1 MPGNILNADTQFPNF
16 AGQESPAE
24 QIRTIRN
31 YLYMLLE
38 QLRYTLN
45 NLDAGNFNSEGL
57 KEIQDAISQ
66 PILKQLSDTD
76 GNLAELQI
84 TAKGLASRVSNNE
97 GDISQLEQTAQGLSS
112 RVGDA
117 EGNISSLQQTANGLS
132 SRVTSAEGNIST
144 LQQTANGLSSRVSSA
159 EGDISTLQQTADGIS
174 SRVSSAEG
182 NISTLQQTANGLSSR
197 VSDAE
202 GNISALFQGAGNLT
216 TRVSNA
222 EGNITTVMQT
232 ANSLSSRVSNAEG
245 AVSTI
250 SQKVNGVTI
259 QTGDGQTFLAGDRI
273 VMSSNIYNYMA
284 IGANGLEVWING
296 MMKAL
301 IGQTYGADNYTMVLG
316 NTNPAVVQKIYDGN
330 NLMWIGN
337 ETKTC
342 GIMFNFSTGTYQ
354 FYGTKVGT

>member
-1 MPGNILNADTQFPNF
+1 MPGNILSADTQFPNF

-45 NLDAGNFNSEGL
+45 NLDAGNFNTEGL

-76 GNLAELQI
+76 GNLAELQV
-84 TAKGLASRVSNNE
+84 TAAGLASRVSSNE
-97 GDISQLEQTAQGLSS
+97 GNISQLEQTAQGLSS

-144 LQQTANGLSSRVSSA
+144 LQQTANGLSSRVS
-159 EGDISTLQQTADGIS
+159 
-174 SRVSSAEG
+174 
-182 NISTLQQTANGLSSR
+182 
-197 VSDAE
+197 
-202 GNISALFQGAGNLT
+202 
-216 TRVSNA
+216 NA
-222 EGNITTVMQT
+222 EGSISSLNQT
-232 ANSLSSRVSNAEG
+232 ASGLETRVANAEG
-245 AVSTI
+245 AVSTV
-250 SQKVNGVTI
+250 SQKVNGVTVT
-259 QTGDGQTFLAGDRI
+259 TGYGQTFLAGDRI
-273 VMSSNIYNYMA
+273 VMSSNVNNYMA

-296 MMKAL
+296 MIKAL
-301 IGQTYGADNYTMVLG
+301 IGQTYGADNYSVILG
-316 NTNPAVVQKIYDGN
+316 NTNPAVVQKIYDGS
-330 NLMWIGN
+330 NLMWVGN
-337 ETKTC
+337 EAKTC
-342 GIMFNFSTGTYQ
+342 GIMFNFNTGTYQ

>member
-1 MPGNILNADTQFPNF
+1 MPGNILSVDTQFPNF

-45 NLDAGNFNSEGL
+45 NLDAGNFNTEGL

-76 GNLAELQI
+76 GNLAELQV
-84 TAKGLASRVSNNE
+84 TAAGLASRVSSNE

-144 LQQTANGLSSRVSSA
+144 LQQTANGLSSRVS
-159 EGDISTLQQTADGIS
+159 
-174 SRVSSAEG
+174 
-182 NISTLQQTANGLSSR
+182 
-197 VSDAE
+197 
-202 GNISALFQGAGNLT
+202 
-216 TRVSNA
+216 NA
-222 EGNITTVMQT
+222 EGSISSLSQT
-232 ANSLSSRVSNAEG
+232 ASGLETRVANAEG
-245 AVSTI
+245 AVSTV
-250 SQKVNGVTI
+250 SQKVNGVTVT
-259 QTGDGQTFLAGDRI
+259 TGYGQTFLAGDRI
-273 VMSSNIYNYMA
+273 VMSSNVNNYMA

-301 IGQTYGADNYTMVLG
+301 IGQTYGADNYSVILG

-337 ETKTC
+337 EAKTC

>member
-1 MPGNILNADTQFPNF
+1 MPGNILSADTQFPNF
-16 AGQESPAE
+16 AGQENPAE

-45 NLDAGNFNSEGL
+45 NLDAGNFNTEGL

-76 GNLAELQI
+76 GNLAELQV
-84 TAKGLASRVSNNE
+84 TAAGLASRVSSNE

-132 SRVTSAEGNIST
+132 SRVSSAEGNISS
-144 LQQTANGLSSRVSSA
+144 LQHTANGLSSRVS
-159 EGDISTLQQTADGIS
+159 
-174 SRVSSAEG
+174 
-182 NISTLQQTANGLSSR
+182 
-197 VSDAE
+197 
-202 GNISALFQGAGNLT
+202 
-216 TRVSNA
+216 NA
-222 EGNITTVMQT
+222 EGSISSLSQT
-232 ANSLSSRVSNAEG
+232 ASGLETRVANAEG
-245 AVSTI
+245 AVSTV
-250 SQKVNGVTI
+250 SQKVNGVTV
-259 QTGDGQTFLAGDRI
+259 TTWSGQTFLAGDRI
-273 VMSSNIYNYMA
+273 VMSSDINNYMA
-284 IGANGLEVWING
+284 VGANGLEVWING

-301 IGQTYGADNYTMVLG
+301 IGQTYGADNYSVILG
-316 NTNPAVVQKIYDGN
+316 NTNPAVVQKIYDGS

-337 ETKTC
+337 EAKTC
-342 GIMFNFSTGTYQ
+342 GIMFNFNAGTYQ

>member
-1 MPGNILNADTQFPNF
+1 MPGNILSADTQFPNF

-45 NLDAGNFNSEGL
+45 NLDAGNFNTEGL

-76 GNLAELQI
+76 GNLAELQV
-84 TAKGLASRVSNNE
+84 TAAGIASRVSSNE
-97 GDISQLEQTAQGLSS
+97 GNISQLEQTAQGLSS

-132 SRVTSAEGNIST
+132 SRVTSAEGNISS
-144 LQQTANGLSSRVSSA
+144 LQQTANGLSSRVS
-159 EGDISTLQQTADGIS
+159 
-174 SRVSSAEG
+174 
-182 NISTLQQTANGLSSR
+182 
-197 VSDAE
+197 
-202 GNISALFQGAGNLT
+202 
-216 TRVSNA
+216 NA
-222 EGNITTVMQT
+222 EGSISSLSQT
-232 ANSLSSRVSNAEG
+232 ASGLETRVANAEG
-245 AVSTI
+245 AVSTV
-250 SQKVNGVTI
+250 SQKVNGVTVT
-259 QTGDGQTFLAGDRI
+259 TGYGQTFLAGDRI
-273 VMSSNIYNYMA
+273 VMSSNVNNYMA

-301 IGQTYGADNYTMVLG
+301 IGQTYGADNYSVILG

-330 NLMWIGN
+330 NLMWVGN
-337 ETKTC
+337 EAKTC
-342 GIMFNFSTGTYQ
+342 GIMFNFSAGTYQ

>member
-112 RVGDA
+112 RVGNA
-117 EGNISSLQQTANGLS
+117 EGD
-132 SRVTSAEGNIST
+132 IST
-144 LQQTANGLSSRVSSA
+144 LQQTADGISSRVSSA
-159 EGDISTLQQTADGIS
+159 EGDISTLQQTANGLS

-202 GNISALFQGAGNLT
+202 GNISALFQGASNLT

>member
-1 MPGNILNADTQFPNF
+1 MPGNILSADTQFPNF

-45 NLDAGNFNSEGL
+45 NLDAGNFNTEGL

-76 GNLAELQI
+76 GNLAELQV
-84 TAKGLASRVSNNE
+84 TAAGLASRVSSNE

-144 LQQTANGLSSRVSSA
+144 LQQTANGLSSRVS
-159 EGDISTLQQTADGIS
+159 
-174 SRVSSAEG
+174 
-182 NISTLQQTANGLSSR
+182 
-197 VSDAE
+197 
-202 GNISALFQGAGNLT
+202 
-216 TRVSNA
+216 NA
-222 EGNITTVMQT
+222 EGSISSLSQT
-232 ANSLSSRVSNAEG
+232 ASGLETRVANAEG
-245 AVSTI
+245 AVSTV
-250 SQKVNGVTI
+250 SQKVNGVTV
-259 QTGDGQTFLAGDRI
+259 TTVYGQTFLAGDRI
-273 VMSSNIYNYMA
+273 VMSSDINNYMA

-301 IGQTYGADNYTMVLG
+301 IGQTYGADNYSVILG
-316 NTNPAVVQKIYDGN
+316 NTNPAVVQKIYDGS
-330 NLMWIGN
+330 NLMWVGN
-337 ETKTC
+337 EAKTC
-342 GIMFNFSTGTYQ
+342 GIMFNFSAGSYQ

>member
-1 MPGNILNADTQFPNF
+1 MPGNILSADTQFPNF

-45 NLDAGNFNSEGL
+45 NLDAGNFNTEGL

-76 GNLAELQI
+76 GNLAELQV
-84 TAKGLASRVSNNE
+84 TAAGLASRVSSNE

-112 RVGDA
+112 RVGNA

-132 SRVTSAEGNIST
+132 SRV
-144 LQQTANGLSSRVSSA
+144 
-159 EGDISTLQQTADGIS
+159 
-174 SRVSSAEG
+174 SSAEG
-182 NISTLQQTANGLSSR
+182 NISTLQQTSNG
-197 VSDAE
+197 
-202 GNISALFQGAGNLT
+202 
-216 TRVSNA
+216 
-222 EGNITTVMQT
+222 
-232 ANSLSSRVSNAEG
+232 LSSRVSNAEG
-245 AVSTI
+245 SISSLSQTASGLETRVANAEGAVSTV
-250 SQKVNGVTI
+250 SQKVNGVTV
-259 QTGDGQTFLAGDRI
+259 TTWSGQTFLAGDRI
-273 VMSSNIYNYMA
+273 VMSSDINNYMA
-284 IGANGLEVWING
+284 VGANGLEVWING

-301 IGQTYGADNYTMVLG
+301 IGQTSGADNYSVILG
-316 NTNPAVVQKIYDGN
+316 NTNPAVVQKIYDGS

-337 ETKTC
+337 EAKTC
-342 GIMFNFSTGTYQ
+342 GIMFNFNAGTYQ

>member
-1 MPGNILNADTQFPNF
+1 MPGNILSADTQFPNF
-16 AGQESPAE
+16 TGQENPAE

-45 NLDAGNFNSEGL
+45 NLDAGNFNTEGL

-76 GNLAELQI
+76 GNLAELQV
-84 TAKGLASRVSNNE
+84 TAAGLASRVSSNE

-132 SRVTSAEGNIST
+132 SRV
-144 LQQTANGLSSRVSSA
+144 
-159 EGDISTLQQTADGIS
+159 
-174 SRVSSAEG
+174 SSAEG

-197 VSDAE
+197 VS
-202 GNISALFQGAGNLT
+202 
-216 TRVSNA
+216 NA
-222 EGNITTVMQT
+222 EGSISSLSQT
-232 ANSLSSRVSNAEG
+232 ASGLETRVANAEG
-245 AVSTI
+245 AVSTV
-250 SQKVNGVTI
+250 SQKVNGVTVT
-259 QTGDGQTFLAGDRI
+259 TGYGQTFLAGDRI
-273 VMSSNIYNYMA
+273 VMSSDINNYMA
-284 IGANGLEVWING
+284 IGSNGLEVWVNG
-296 MMKAL
+296 TQKAL
-301 IGQTYGADNYTMVLG
+301 IGQTYGADNYSVILG
-316 NTNPAVVQKIYDGN
+316 NTNPAVVQKIYDGS
-330 NLMWIGN
+330 NLMWVGN
-337 ETKTC
+337 EAKTC

>member
-1 MPGNILNADTQFPNF
+1 MPGNILSADTQFPNF
-16 AGQESPAE
+16 AGHENPAE

-45 NLDAGNFNSEGL
+45 NLDAGNFNTEGL

-76 GNLAELQI
+76 GNLAELQF
-84 TAKGLASRVSNNE
+84 TAAGLASRVSSNE

-132 SRVTSAEGNIST
+132 SRVSSAEGNISS
-144 LQQTANGLSSRVSSA
+144 LQQTANGLSSRVS
-159 EGDISTLQQTADGIS
+159 
-174 SRVSSAEG
+174 
-182 NISTLQQTANGLSSR
+182 
-197 VSDAE
+197 
-202 GNISALFQGAGNLT
+202 
-216 TRVSNA
+216 NA
-222 EGNITTVMQT
+222 EGSISSLSQT
-232 ANSLSSRVSNAEG
+232 ASGLETRVANAEG
-245 AVSTI
+245 AVSTV
-250 SQKVNGVTI
+250 SQKVNGVTVT
-259 QTGDGQTFLAGDRI
+259 TGYGQTFLAGDRI
-273 VMSSNIYNYMA
+273 VMSSDINNYMA

-296 MMKAL
+296 MMKAV
-301 IGQTYGADNYTMVLG
+301 IGQTYGADNYSVILG
-316 NTNPAVVQKIYDGN
+316 NTNPAVVQKIYDGS
-330 NLMWIGN
+330 NLMWVGN
-337 ETKTC
+337 EAKTC

>member
-1 MPGNILNADTQFPNF
+1 MPGNILSADTQFPNF
-16 AGQESPAE
+16 TGQENPAE

-45 NLDAGNFNSEGL
+45 NLDAGNFNTEGL

-76 GNLAELQI
+76 GNLAELQV
-84 TAKGLASRVSNNE
+84 TAAGLASRVSSNE

-132 SRVTSAEGNIST
+132 SRVTSAEGNISS
-144 LQQTANGLSSRVSSA
+144 LQQTANGLSSRVS
-159 EGDISTLQQTADGIS
+159 
-174 SRVSSAEG
+174 
-182 NISTLQQTANGLSSR
+182 
-197 VSDAE
+197 
-202 GNISALFQGAGNLT
+202 
-216 TRVSNA
+216 NA
-222 EGNITTVMQT
+222 EGSISSLSQT
-232 ANSLSSRVSNAEG
+232 ASGLETRVANAEG
-245 AVSTI
+245 AVSTV
-250 SQKVNGVTI
+250 SQKVNGVTVT
-259 QTGDGQTFLAGDRI
+259 TGYGQTFLAGDRI
-273 VMSSNIYNYMA
+273 VMSSDINNYMA

-301 IGQTYGADNYTMVLG
+301 IGQTYGADNYSVILG
-316 NTNPAVVQKIYDGN
+316 NTNPAVIQKIYDGS
-330 NLMWIGN
+330 NLMWVGN
-337 ETKTC
+337 EAKTC
-342 GIMFNFSTGTYQ
+342 GIMFNFSAGTYQ

>member
-1 MPGNILNADTQFPNF
+1 MPGNILSADTQFPNF
-16 AGQESPAE
+16 TGQENPAE

-45 NLDAGNFNSEGL
+45 NLDAGNFNTEGL

-76 GNLAELQI
+76 GNLAELQV
-84 TAKGLASRVSNNE
+84 TAAGLASRVSSNE

-144 LQQTANGLSSRVSSA
+144 LQQTANGLSSRVS
-159 EGDISTLQQTADGIS
+159 
-174 SRVSSAEG
+174 
-182 NISTLQQTANGLSSR
+182 
-197 VSDAE
+197 
-202 GNISALFQGAGNLT
+202 
-216 TRVSNA
+216 NA
-222 EGNITTVMQT
+222 EGSISSLSQT
-232 ANSLSSRVSNAEG
+232 ASGLETRVANAEG
-245 AVSTI
+245 AVSTV
-250 SQKVNGVTI
+250 SQKVNGVTVT
-259 QTGDGQTFLAGDRI
+259 TGYGQTFLAGDRI
-273 VMSSNIYNYMA
+273 VMSSNVNNYMA

-296 MMKAL
+296 MIKAL
-301 IGQTYGADNYTMVLG
+301 IGQTYGADNYSVILG
-316 NTNPAVVQKIYDGN
+316 NTNPAVVQKIYDGS
-330 NLMWIGN
+330 NLMWVGN
-337 ETKTC
+337 EAKTC
-342 GIMFNFSTGTYQ
+342 GIMFNFNAGTYQ

>member
-1 MPGNILNADTQFPNF
+1 MPGNILSADTQFPNF

-45 NLDAGNFNSEGL
+45 NLDAGNFNTEGL

-76 GNLAELQI
+76 GNLAELQV
-84 TAKGLASRVSNNE
+84 TAAGLASRVSSNE

-144 LQQTANGLSSRVSSA
+144 LQQTANGLSSRVS
-159 EGDISTLQQTADGIS
+159 
-174 SRVSSAEG
+174 
-182 NISTLQQTANGLSSR
+182 
-197 VSDAE
+197 
-202 GNISALFQGAGNLT
+202 
-216 TRVSNA
+216 NA
-222 EGNITTVMQT
+222 EGSISSLSQT
-232 ANSLSSRVSNAEG
+232 ASGLETRVANAEG
-245 AVSTI
+245 AVSTV
-250 SQKVNGVTI
+250 SQKVNGVTV
-259 QTGDGQTFLAGDRI
+259 TTWYGQTFLAGDRI
-273 VMSSNIYNYMA
+273 VMSSDVNNYMA

-301 IGQTYGADNYTMVLG
+301 IGQTYGADNYSMILG

-337 ETKTC
+337 EAKTC

>member
-1 MPGNILNADTQFPNF
+1 MPGNILSADTQFPNF

-45 NLDAGNFNSEGL
+45 NLDAGNFNTEGL

-76 GNLAELQI
+76 GNLAELQV
-84 TAKGLASRVSNNE
+84 TAAGLASRVSSNE

-132 SRVTSAEGNIST
+132 SRV
-144 LQQTANGLSSRVSSA
+144 
-159 EGDISTLQQTADGIS
+159 
-174 SRVSSAEG
+174 SSAEG

-197 VSDAE
+197 VS
-202 GNISALFQGAGNLT
+202 
-216 TRVSNA
+216 NA
-222 EGNITTVMQT
+222 EGSISSLSQT
-232 ANSLSSRVSNAEG
+232 ASGLETRVANAEG
-245 AVSTI
+245 AVSTV
-250 SQKVNGVTI
+250 SQKVNGVTVT
-259 QTGDGQTFLAGDRI
+259 TGYGQTFLAGDRI
-273 VMSSNIYNYMA
+273 VMSSNVNNYMA

-296 MMKAL
+296 MIKAL
-301 IGQTYGADNYTMVLG
+301 IGQTYGADNYSVILG
-316 NTNPAVVQKIYDGN
+316 NTNPAVVQKIYDGS
-330 NLMWIGN
+330 NLMWVGN
-337 ETKTC
+337 EAKTC
-342 GIMFNFSTGTYQ
+342 GIMFNFSAGTYQ

>member
-1 MPGNILNADTQFPNF
+1 MPGNILSADTQFPNF
-16 AGQESPAE
+16 TGQENPAE

-45 NLDAGNFNSEGL
+45 NLDAGNFNTEGL

-76 GNLAELQI
+76 GNLAELQV
-84 TAKGLASRVSNNE
+84 TAAGLASRVSSNE

-144 LQQTANGLSSRVSSA
+144 LQQTANGLSSRVS
-159 EGDISTLQQTADGIS
+159 
-174 SRVSSAEG
+174 
-182 NISTLQQTANGLSSR
+182 
-197 VSDAE
+197 
-202 GNISALFQGAGNLT
+202 
-216 TRVSNA
+216 NA
-222 EGNITTVMQT
+222 EGSISSLSQT
-232 ANSLSSRVSNAEG
+232 ASGLETRVANAEG
-245 AVSTI
+245 AVSTV
-250 SQKVNGVTI
+250 SQKVNGVTVT
-259 QTGDGQTFLAGDRI
+259 TGYGQTFLAGDRI
-273 VMSSNIYNYMA
+273 VMSSNVNNYMA

-301 IGQTYGADNYTMVLG
+301 IGQTYGADNYSVILG

-337 ETKTC
+337 EAKTC

>member
-1 MPGNILNADTQFPNF
+1 MPGNILSADTQFPNF

-45 NLDAGNFNSEGL
+45 NLDAGNFNTEGL

-76 GNLAELQI
+76 GNLAELQV
-84 TAKGLASRVSNNE
+84 TAAGLASRVSSNE
-97 GDISQLEQTAQGLSS
+97 GNISQLEQTAQGLSS

-144 LQQTANGLSSRVSSA
+144 LQQTANGLSSRVS
-159 EGDISTLQQTADGIS
+159 
-174 SRVSSAEG
+174 
-182 NISTLQQTANGLSSR
+182 
-197 VSDAE
+197 
-202 GNISALFQGAGNLT
+202 
-216 TRVSNA
+216 NA
-222 EGNITTVMQT
+222 EGSISSLSQT
-232 ANSLSSRVSNAEG
+232 ASGLETRVANAEG
-245 AVSTI
+245 AVSTV
-250 SQKVNGVTI
+250 SQKVNGVTVT
-259 QTGDGQTFLAGDRI
+259 TGYGQTFLAGDRI
-273 VMSSNIYNYMA
+273 VMSSNVNNYMA

-296 MMKAL
+296 MIKAL
-301 IGQTYGADNYTMVLG
+301 IGQTYGADNYSVILG

-330 NLMWIGN
+330 NLMWVGN
-337 ETKTC
+337 EAKTC
-342 GIMFNFSTGTYQ
+342 GIMFNFSAGTYQ

>member
-1 MPGNILNADTQFPNF
+1 MPGNILSADTQFPNF

-45 NLDAGNFNSEGL
+45 NLDAGNFNTEGL

-76 GNLAELQI
+76 GNLAELQV
-84 TAKGLASRVSNNE
+84 TAAGLASRVSSNE

-144 LQQTANGLSSRVSSA
+144 LQQTANGLSSRVS
-159 EGDISTLQQTADGIS
+159 
-174 SRVSSAEG
+174 
-182 NISTLQQTANGLSSR
+182 
-197 VSDAE
+197 
-202 GNISALFQGAGNLT
+202 
-216 TRVSNA
+216 NA
-222 EGNITTVMQT
+222 EGSISSLNQT
-232 ANSLSSRVSNAEG
+232 ASGLETRVANAEG
-245 AVSTI
+245 AVSTV
-250 SQKVNGVTI
+250 SQKVNGVTVT
-259 QTGDGQTFLAGDRI
+259 TGYGQTFLSGDRI
-273 VMSSNIYNYMA
+273 VMSSDINNYMA
-284 IGANGLEVWING
+284 VGANGLEVWVNG
-296 MMKAL
+296 TQKAL
-301 IGQTYGADNYTMVLG
+301 IGQTYGADNYSAILG

-330 NLMWIGN
+330 NLMWVGN
-337 ETKTC
+337 ESKTC
-342 GIMFNFSTGTYQ
+342 GIMFNFSAGTYQ

>member
-1 MPGNILNADTQFPNF
+1 MPGNILSADTQFPNF

-66 PILKQLSDTD
+66 PILKQLSDTN
-76 GNLAELQI
+76 GNLAELQV
-84 TAKGLASRVSNNE
+84 TAAGLASRVSSNE

-132 SRVTSAEGNIST
+132 SRV
-144 LQQTANGLSSRVSSA
+144 
-159 EGDISTLQQTADGIS
+159 
-174 SRVSSAEG
+174 
-182 NISTLQQTANGLSSR
+182 
-197 VSDAE
+197 
-202 GNISALFQGAGNLT
+202 
-216 TRVSNA
+216 SNA
-222 EGNITTVMQT
+222 EGSISSLNQT
-232 ANSLSSRVSNAEG
+232 ASGLETRVANAEG
-245 AVSTI
+245 AVSTV
-250 SQKVNGVTI
+250 SQKVNGVTVT
-259 QTGDGQTFLAGDRI
+259 TGYGQTFLAGDRI
-273 VMSSNIYNYMA
+273 VMSSDVNNYMA

-296 MMKAL
+296 TQKAL
-301 IGQTYGADNYTMVLG
+301 IGQTYGADNYSVILG
-316 NTNPAVVQKIYDGN
+316 NTNPAVVQKIYDGS

-337 ETKTC
+337 EAKTC

>member
-1 MPGNILNADTQFPNF
+1 MPGNILSADTQFPNF

-45 NLDAGNFNSEGL
+45 NLDAGNFNTEGL

-76 GNLAELQI
+76 GNLAELQV
-84 TAKGLASRVSNNE
+84 TAAGLASRVSSNE

-132 SRVTSAEGNIST
+132 SRV
-144 LQQTANGLSSRVSSA
+144 
-159 EGDISTLQQTADGIS
+159 
-174 SRVSSAEG
+174 SSAEG

-197 VSDAE
+197 VS
-202 GNISALFQGAGNLT
+202 
-216 TRVSNA
+216 NA
-222 EGNITTVMQT
+222 EGSISSLSQT
-232 ANSLSSRVSNAEG
+232 ASGLETRVASAEG
-245 AVSTI
+245 AVSTV
-250 SQKVNGVTI
+250 SQKVNGVTVT
-259 QTGDGQTFLAGDRI
+259 TGYGQTFLAGDRI
-273 VMSSNIYNYMA
+273 VMSSDVNNYMA
-284 IGANGLEVWING
+284 IGANGLEVWINN

-301 IGQTYGADNYTMVLG
+301 IGQTYGADNYSVILG
-316 NTNPAVVQKIYDGN
+316 NTNPAVVQKIYDGS

-337 ETKTC
+337 EAKTC

>member
-1 MPGNILNADTQFPNF
+1 MPGNILSADTQFPNF

-45 NLDAGNFNSEGL
+45 NLDAGNFNTEGL

-76 GNLAELQI
+76 GNLAELQV
-84 TAKGLASRVSNNE
+84 TAAGLASRVSSNE

-132 SRVTSAEGNIST
+132 SRV
-144 LQQTANGLSSRVSSA
+144 
-159 EGDISTLQQTADGIS
+159 
-174 SRVSSAEG
+174 SSAEG
-182 NISTLQQTANGLSSR
+182 NISSLQQTADG
-197 VSDAE
+197 
-202 GNISALFQGAGNLT
+202 
-216 TRVSNA
+216 
-222 EGNITTVMQT
+222 
-232 ANSLSSRVSNAEG
+232 LSSRVSNAEG
-245 AVSTI
+245 SISSLSQTASGLETRVANAEGAVSTV
-250 SQKVNGVTI
+250 SQKVNGVTVT
-259 QTGDGQTFLAGDRI
+259 TGYGQTFLAGDRI
-273 VMSSNIYNYMA
+273 VMSSNVNNYMA

-301 IGQTYGADNYTMVLG
+301 IGQTYGADNYSVILG

-337 ETKTC
+337 EAKTC

>member
-1 MPGNILNADTQFPNF
+1 MPGNILSADTQFPNF

-45 NLDAGNFNSEGL
+45 NLDAGNFNTEGL

-76 GNLAELQI
+76 GNLAELQV
-84 TAKGLASRVSNNE
+84 TAAGLASRVSSNE

-144 LQQTANGLSSRVSSA
+144 LQQTANGLSSRVS
-159 EGDISTLQQTADGIS
+159 
-174 SRVSSAEG
+174 
-182 NISTLQQTANGLSSR
+182 
-197 VSDAE
+197 
-202 GNISALFQGAGNLT
+202 
-216 TRVSNA
+216 NA
-222 EGNITTVMQT
+222 EGSIS
-232 ANSLSSRVSNAEG
+232 SLSQTSSGLETRVANAEG
-245 AVSTI
+245 AVSTV
-250 SQKVNGVTI
+250 SQKVNGVTV
-259 QTGDGQTFLAGDRI
+259 TTLYGQTFLAGDRI
-273 VMSSNIYNYMA
+273 VMSSDINNYMA

-301 IGQTYGADNYTMVLG
+301 IGQTYGADNYSVILG
-316 NTNPAVVQKIYDGN
+316 NTNPAVVQKIYDGS
-330 NLMWIGN
+330 NLMWVGN
-337 ETKTC
+337 EAKTC

>member
-1 MPGNILNADTQFPNF
+1 MPGNILSADTQFPNF
-16 AGQESPAE
+16 TGQENPAE

-45 NLDAGNFNSEGL
+45 NLDAGNFNTEGL

-76 GNLAELQI
+76 GNLAELQV
-84 TAKGLASRVSNNE
+84 TAAGLASRVSSNE

-132 SRVTSAEGNIST
+132 SRVTSAEGNISS
-144 LQQTANGLSSRVSSA
+144 LQQTANGLSSRVS
-159 EGDISTLQQTADGIS
+159 
-174 SRVSSAEG
+174 
-182 NISTLQQTANGLSSR
+182 
-197 VSDAE
+197 
-202 GNISALFQGAGNLT
+202 
-216 TRVSNA
+216 NA
-222 EGNITTVMQT
+222 EGSISSLSQT
-232 ANSLSSRVSNAEG
+232 ASGLETRVANAEG
-245 AVSTI
+245 AVSTV
-250 SQKVNGVTI
+250 SQKVNGVTVT
-259 QTGDGQTFLAGDRI
+259 TGYGQTFLAGDRI
-273 VMSSNIYNYMA
+273 VMSSDINNYMA

-301 IGQTYGADNYTMVLG
+301 IGQTYGADNYSVILG
-316 NTNPAVVQKIYDGN
+316 NTNPAVVQKIYDGS
-330 NLMWIGN
+330 NLMWVGN
-337 ETKTC
+337 EAKTC

>member
-1 MPGNILNADTQFPNF
+1 MPGNILSADTQFPNF
-16 AGQESPAE
+16 AGQENPAE

-45 NLDAGNFNSEGL
+45 NLDAGNFNTEGL

-76 GNLAELQI
+76 GNLAELQV
-84 TAKGLASRVSNNE
+84 TAAGLASRVSSNE

-132 SRVTSAEGNIST
+132 SRVSSAEGNISS
-144 LQQTANGLSSRVSSA
+144 LQQTANGLSSRVS
-159 EGDISTLQQTADGIS
+159 
-174 SRVSSAEG
+174 
-182 NISTLQQTANGLSSR
+182 
-197 VSDAE
+197 
-202 GNISALFQGAGNLT
+202 
-216 TRVSNA
+216 NA
-222 EGNITTVMQT
+222 EGSISSLSQT
-232 ANSLSSRVSNAEG
+232 ASGLETRVANTEG
-245 AVSTI
+245 AVSTV
-250 SQKVNGVTI
+250 SQKVNGVTVT
-259 QTGDGQTFLAGDRI
+259 TGYGQTFLAGDRI
-273 VMSSNIYNYMA
+273 VMSSNVNNYMA

-301 IGQTYGADNYTMVLG
+301 IGQTYGADNYSVILG
-316 NTNPAVVQKIYDGN
+316 NTNPAVVQKIYDGS
-330 NLMWIGN
+330 NLMWVGN
-337 ETKTC
+337 EAKTC
-342 GIMFNFSTGTYQ
+342 GIMFNFSAGTYQ

>member
-1 MPGNILNADTQFPNF
+1 MPGNILSADTQFPNF

-45 NLDAGNFNSEGL
+45 NLDAGNFNTEGL

-76 GNLAELQI
+76 GNLAELQV
-84 TAKGLASRVSNNE
+84 TAAGLASRVSSNE

-132 SRVTSAEGNIST
+132 SRV
-144 LQQTANGLSSRVSSA
+144 
-159 EGDISTLQQTADGIS
+159 
-174 SRVSSAEG
+174 SSAEG
-182 NISTLQQTANGLSSR
+182 NISSLQQTADG
-197 VSDAE
+197 
-202 GNISALFQGAGNLT
+202 
-216 TRVSNA
+216 
-222 EGNITTVMQT
+222 
-232 ANSLSSRVSNAEG
+232 LSSRVSNAEG
-245 AVSTI
+245 SISSLSQTASGLETRVANAEGAVSTV
-250 SQKVNGVTI
+250 SQKVNGVTVT
-259 QTGDGQTFLAGDRI
+259 TGYGQTFLTGDRI
-273 VMSSNIYNYMA
+273 VMSSNVNNYMA

-301 IGQTYGADNYTMVLG
+301 IGQTYGADNYSVILG

-337 ETKTC
+337 EAKTC

>member
-1 MPGNILNADTQFPNF
+1 MPGNILSADTQFPNF
-16 AGQESPAE
+16 AGQENPAE

-45 NLDAGNFNSEGL
+45 NLDAGNFNTEGL

-76 GNLAELQI
+76 GNLAELQV
-84 TAKGLASRVSNNE
+84 TAAGLASRVSSNE

-144 LQQTANGLSSRVSSA
+144 LQQTANGLSSRVS
-159 EGDISTLQQTADGIS
+159 
-174 SRVSSAEG
+174 
-182 NISTLQQTANGLSSR
+182 
-197 VSDAE
+197 
-202 GNISALFQGAGNLT
+202 
-216 TRVSNA
+216 NA
-222 EGNITTVMQT
+222 EGSISSLSQT
-232 ANSLSSRVSNAEG
+232 ASGLETRVANAEG
-245 AVSTI
+245 AVSTV
-250 SQKVNGVTI
+250 SQKVNGVTVT
-259 QTGDGQTFLAGDRI
+259 TGYGQTFLAGDRI
-273 VMSSNIYNYMA
+273 VMSSNVNNYMA

-301 IGQTYGADNYTMVLG
+301 MGQTYGADNYSVILG
-316 NTNPAVVQKIYDGN
+316 NTNPAVVQKIYDGS

-337 ETKTC
+337 EAKTC

>member
-1 MPGNILNADTQFPNF
+1 MPGNILSADTQFPNF

-45 NLDAGNFNSEGL
+45 NLDAGNFNTEGL

-76 GNLAELQI
+76 GNLAELQV
-84 TAKGLASRVSNNE
+84 TAAGLASRVSSNE

-112 RVGDA
+112 RVGNA

-144 LQQTANGLSSRVSSA
+144 LQQTANGLSSRVS
-159 EGDISTLQQTADGIS
+159 
-174 SRVSSAEG
+174 
-182 NISTLQQTANGLSSR
+182 
-197 VSDAE
+197 
-202 GNISALFQGAGNLT
+202 
-216 TRVSNA
+216 NA
-222 EGNITTVMQT
+222 EGSISSLSQT
-232 ANSLSSRVSNAEG
+232 ASGLETRVANAEG
-245 AVSTI
+245 AVSTV
-250 SQKVNGVTI
+250 SQKVNGVTVT
-259 QTGDGQTFLAGDRI
+259 TGYGQTFLAGDRI
-273 VMSSNIYNYMA
+273 VMSSDINNYMA

-301 IGQTYGADNYTMVLG
+301 IGQTYGADNYSVILG

-330 NLMWIGN
+330 NLMWVGN
-337 ETKTC
+337 EAKTC

>member
-1 MPGNILNADTQFPNF
+1 MPGNILSADTQFPNF

-45 NLDAGNFNSEGL
+45 NLDAGNFNTEGL

-76 GNLAELQI
+76 GNLAELQV
-84 TAKGLASRVSNNE
+84 TAAGLASRVSSNE

-144 LQQTANGLSSRVSSA
+144 LQQTANGLSSRVS
-159 EGDISTLQQTADGIS
+159 
-174 SRVSSAEG
+174 
-182 NISTLQQTANGLSSR
+182 
-197 VSDAE
+197 
-202 GNISALFQGAGNLT
+202 
-216 TRVSNA
+216 NA
-222 EGNITTVMQT
+222 EGSISSLSQT
-232 ANSLSSRVSNAEG
+232 ASGLETRVANAEG
-245 AVSTI
+245 AVSTV
-250 SQKVNGVTI
+250 SQKVNGVTVT
-259 QTGDGQTFLAGDRI
+259 TGYGQTFLAGDRI
-273 VMSSNIYNYMA
+273 VMSSDINNYMA

-301 IGQTYGADNYTMVLG
+301 IGQTYGADNYSVILG

-337 ETKTC
+337 EAKTC

>member
-1 MPGNILNADTQFPNF
+1 MPGNILSADTQFPNF

-45 NLDAGNFNSEGL
+45 NLDAGNFNTEGL

-76 GNLAELQI
+76 GNLTELQA
-84 TAKGLASRVSNNE
+84 TAAGLASRVSSNE

-144 LQQTANGLSSRVSSA
+144 LQQTANGLSSRVS
-159 EGDISTLQQTADGIS
+159 
-174 SRVSSAEG
+174 
-182 NISTLQQTANGLSSR
+182 
-197 VSDAE
+197 
-202 GNISALFQGAGNLT
+202 
-216 TRVSNA
+216 NA
-222 EGNITTVMQT
+222 EGSISSLSQT
-232 ANSLSSRVSNAEG
+232 ASGLETRVANAEG
-245 AVSTI
+245 AVSTV
-250 SQKVNGVTI
+250 SQKVNGVTVT
-259 QTGDGQTFLAGDRI
+259 TGYGQTFLAGDRI
-273 VMSSNIYNYMA
+273 VMSSNVNNYMA

-301 IGQTYGADNYTMVLG
+301 IGQTYGADNYSVILG
-316 NTNPAVVQKIYDGN
+316 NTNPAVVQKIYDGS

-337 ETKTC
+337 EAKTC

>member
-1 MPGNILNADTQFPNF
+1 MPGNILSADTQFPNF

-76 GNLAELQI
+76 GNLAELQA
-84 TAKGLASRVSNNE
+84 TAAGLASRVSNNE
-97 GDISQLEQTAQGLSS
+97 GNISQLEQTAQGLSS

-117 EGNISSLQQTANGLS
+117 EGNISA
-132 SRVTSAEGNIST
+132 

-159 EGDISTLQQTADGIS
+159 EGNIS
-174 SRVSSAEG
+174 S
-182 NISTLQQTANGLSSR
+182 LQQTANGLSSR
-197 VSDAE
+197 VS
-202 GNISALFQGAGNLT
+202 
-216 TRVSNA
+216 NA
-222 EGNITTVMQT
+222 EGSISSLSQT
-232 ANSLSSRVSNAEG
+232 ASGLETRVANAEG
-245 AVSTI
+245 AVSTV
-250 SQKVNGVTI
+250 SQKVNGVTVTT
-259 QTGDGQTFLAGDRI
+259 TGGQTYLAGDRI
-273 VMSSNIYNYMA
+273 VMRANENNYMA
-284 IGANGLEVWING
+284 IGSNGLEVWVNG
-296 MMKAL
+296 TQKAL
-301 IGQTYGADNYTMVLG
+301 IGQTYGADNYSVILG
-316 NTNPAVVQKIYDGN
+316 NTNPAVVQKIYDGS

-337 ETKTC
+337 EAKTC

>member
-1 MPGNILNADTQFPNF
+1 MPGNILSADTQFPNF
-16 AGQESPAE
+16 TGQESPAE

-45 NLDAGNFNSEGL
+45 NLDAGNFNTEGL

-76 GNLAELQI
+76 GNLAELQV
-84 TAKGLASRVSNNE
+84 TAAGLASRVSSNE

-144 LQQTANGLSSRVSSA
+144 LQQTANGLSSRVS
-159 EGDISTLQQTADGIS
+159 
-174 SRVSSAEG
+174 
-182 NISTLQQTANGLSSR
+182 
-197 VSDAE
+197 
-202 GNISALFQGAGNLT
+202 
-216 TRVSNA
+216 NA
-222 EGNITTVMQT
+222 EGSISSLSQT
-232 ANSLSSRVSNAEG
+232 ASGLETRVANAEG
-245 AVSTI
+245 AVSTV
-250 SQKVNGVTI
+250 SQKVNGVTVT
-259 QTGDGQTFLAGDRI
+259 TGYGQTFLAGDRI
-273 VMSSNIYNYMA
+273 VMSSDINNYMA

-301 IGQTYGADNYTMVLG
+301 IGQTYGADNYSVILG
-316 NTNPAVVQKIYDGN
+316 NTNPAVVQKIYDGS
-330 NLMWIGN
+330 NLMWVGN
-337 ETKTC
+337 EAKTC
-342 GIMFNFSTGTYQ
+342 GIMFNFSAGTYQ

>member
-1 MPGNILNADTQFPNF
+1 MPGNILSADTQFPNF

-45 NLDAGNFNSEGL
+45 NLDAGNFNTEGL

-76 GNLAELQI
+76 GNLAELQV
-84 TAKGLASRVSNNE
+84 TAAGLASRVSSNE

-112 RVGDA
+112 RVGNA

-144 LQQTANGLSSRVSSA
+144 LQQTANGLSSRVS
-159 EGDISTLQQTADGIS
+159 
-174 SRVSSAEG
+174 
-182 NISTLQQTANGLSSR
+182 
-197 VSDAE
+197 
-202 GNISALFQGAGNLT
+202 
-216 TRVSNA
+216 NA
-222 EGNITTVMQT
+222 EGSISSLSQT
-232 ANSLSSRVSNAEG
+232 ASGLETRVANAEG
-245 AVSTI
+245 AVSTV
-250 SQKVNGVTI
+250 SQKVNGVTVT
-259 QTGDGQTFLAGDRI
+259 TGYGQTFLAGDRI
-273 VMSSNIYNYMA
+273 VMSSNVNNYMA

-296 MMKAL
+296 MIKAL
-301 IGQTYGADNYTMVLG
+301 IGQTYGADNYSVILG
-316 NTNPAVVQKIYDGN
+316 NTNPAVVQKIYDGS
-330 NLMWIGN
+330 NLMWVGN
-337 ETKTC
+337 EAKTC
-342 GIMFNFSTGTYQ
+342 GIMFNFNTGTYQ

>member
-1 MPGNILNADTQFPNF
+1 MPGNILSADTQFPNF
-16 AGQESPAE
+16 TGQENPAE

-45 NLDAGNFNSEGL
+45 NLDAGNFNTEGL

-76 GNLAELQI
+76 GNLAELQV
-84 TAKGLASRVSNNE
+84 TAAGLASRVSSNE

-144 LQQTANGLSSRVSSA
+144 LQQTANGLSSRVS
-159 EGDISTLQQTADGIS
+159 
-174 SRVSSAEG
+174 
-182 NISTLQQTANGLSSR
+182 
-197 VSDAE
+197 
-202 GNISALFQGAGNLT
+202 
-216 TRVSNA
+216 NA
-222 EGNITTVMQT
+222 EGSISSLSQT
-232 ANSLSSRVSNAEG
+232 ASGLETRVANAEG
-245 AVSTI
+245 AVSTV
-250 SQKVNGVTI
+250 SQKVNGVTVT
-259 QTGDGQTFLAGDRI
+259 TGYGQTFLAGDRI
-273 VMSSNIYNYMA
+273 VMSSDINNYMA

-301 IGQTYGADNYTMVLG
+301 IGQTYGADNYSVILG
-316 NTNPAVVQKIYDGN
+316 NTNPAVVQKIYDGS
-330 NLMWIGN
+330 NLMWVGN
-337 ETKTC
+337 EAKTC
-342 GIMFNFSTGTYQ
+342 GIMFNFSAGTYQ

>member
-1 MPGNILNADTQFPNF
+1 MPGNILSADTQFPNF

-45 NLDAGNFNSEGL
+45 NLDAGNFNTEGL

-76 GNLAELQI
+76 GNLAELQV
-84 TAKGLASRVSNNE
+84 TAAGLASRVSSNE

-144 LQQTANGLSSRVSSA
+144 LQQTANGLSSRVS
-159 EGDISTLQQTADGIS
+159 
-174 SRVSSAEG
+174 
-182 NISTLQQTANGLSSR
+182 
-197 VSDAE
+197 
-202 GNISALFQGAGNLT
+202 
-216 TRVSNA
+216 NA
-222 EGNITTVMQT
+222 EGSISSLSQT
-232 ANSLSSRVSNAEG
+232 ASGLETRVANAEG
-245 AVSTI
+245 AVSTV
-250 SQKVNGVTI
+250 SQKVNGVTVT
-259 QTGDGQTFLAGDRI
+259 TGYGQTFLAGDRI
-273 VMSSNIYNYMA
+273 VMSSNFNNYMA

-296 MMKAL
+296 MIKAL
-301 IGQTYGADNYTMVLG
+301 IGQTYGADNYSVILG

-337 ETKTC
+337 EAKTC
-342 GIMFNFSTGTYQ
+342 GIMFNFSAGTYQ

>member
-1 MPGNILNADTQFPNF
+1 MPGNILSADTQFPNF
-16 AGQESPAE
+16 TGQENPAE

-45 NLDAGNFNSEGL
+45 NLDAGNFNTEGL

-76 GNLAELQI
+76 GNLAELQV
-84 TAKGLASRVSNNE
+84 TAAGLASRVSSNE

-132 SRVTSAEGNIST
+132 SRV
-144 LQQTANGLSSRVSSA
+144 
-159 EGDISTLQQTADGIS
+159 
-174 SRVSSAEG
+174 SSAEG

-197 VSDAE
+197 VS
-202 GNISALFQGAGNLT
+202 
-216 TRVSNA
+216 NA
-222 EGNITTVMQT
+222 EGSISSLSQT
-232 ANSLSSRVSNAEG
+232 ASGLETRVANAEG
-245 AVSTI
+245 AVSTV
-250 SQKVNGVTI
+250 SQKVNGVTVT
-259 QTGDGQTFLAGDRI
+259 TGYGQTFLAGDRI
-273 VMSSNIYNYMA
+273 VMSSNVNNYMA

-296 MMKAL
+296 MIKAL
-301 IGQTYGADNYTMVLG
+301 IGQTYGADNYSVILG
-316 NTNPAVVQKIYDGN
+316 NTNPAVVQKIYDGS
-330 NLMWIGN
+330 NLMWVGN
-337 ETKTC
+337 EAKTC
-342 GIMFNFSTGTYQ
+342 GIMFNFNAGTYQ

>member
-1 MPGNILNADTQFPNF
+1 MPGNILSADTQFPNF

-45 NLDAGNFNSEGL
+45 NLDAGNFNTEGL

-76 GNLAELQI
+76 GNLAELQV
-84 TAKGLASRVSNNE
+84 TAAGLASRVSSNE

-132 SRVTSAEGNIST
+132 SRV
-144 LQQTANGLSSRVSSA
+144 
-159 EGDISTLQQTADGIS
+159 
-174 SRVSSAEG
+174 SSAEG

-197 VSDAE
+197 VS
-202 GNISALFQGAGNLT
+202 
-216 TRVSNA
+216 NA
-222 EGNITTVMQT
+222 EGSISSLSQT
-232 ANSLSSRVSNAEG
+232 ASGLETRVANAEG
-245 AVSTI
+245 AVSTV
-250 SQKVNGVTI
+250 SQKVNGVTVT
-259 QTGDGQTFLAGDRI
+259 TGYGQTFLAGDRI
-273 VMSSNIYNYMA
+273 VMSSNVNNYMA

-296 MMKAL
+296 MIKAL
-301 IGQTYGADNYTMVLG
+301 IGQTYGADNYSMILG

-330 NLMWIGN
+330 NLMWVGN
-337 ETKTC
+337 EAKTC
-342 GIMFNFSTGTYQ
+342 GIMFNFNTGTYQ